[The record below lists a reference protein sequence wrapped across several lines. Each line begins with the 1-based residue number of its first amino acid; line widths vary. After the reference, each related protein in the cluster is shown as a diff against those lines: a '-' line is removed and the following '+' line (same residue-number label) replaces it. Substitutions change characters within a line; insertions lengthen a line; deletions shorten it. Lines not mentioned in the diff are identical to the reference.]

1 MVYSKNI
8 PWYMDAV
15 FYELNVRAFYDSN
28 DDGIGDLRGIAEKL
42 DHVQQLGIDCIW
54 LLPINPSPLMDDG
67 YDVAGYTTIHP
78 DYGSL
83 EDFDYLIREAHARG
97 LHVIVDLVI
106 NHTSDQH
113 PWFVESRSSRD
124 NPKRDWYVWSDTDQR
139 YGDTRIIFVDSQDSN
154 WTYDEQTGQ
163 YYWHRFYPCQPDLN
177 FDNPEVHQAILGAM
191 RFWLDRGID
200 GFRVDAIPYLYE
212 REGTSCENLPETHEF
227 VKKMRRVMDEEYP
240 EAIMLCEA
248 NQLPQDVLEYFGDGD
263 ECHMAFHF
271 PVMPRIYMALRSGDS
286 TKIRE
291 IMNETPSI
299 PGGCQWCIFLRNHD
313 ELTLEMVSEEERQW
327 MWEQYAPL
335 DEMRLNLGIRRR
347 LAPLLDND
355 IGKILLA
362 HRLLFSLPGVPII
375 YYGDEIGM
383 GDNIA
388 LPDRNGVRTP
398 MQWDDSL
405 NAGFSTVAPED
416 LYAPLIDD
424 PVFGYRRVNVA
435 SQQADSGALLSQLQA
450 LIALRKQY
458 PVFALGTLTF
468 IETGSPSVLGFVRE
482 YGDQTILVFHNLSR
496 RLQRVEARLGEYAGH
511 QPCNLLNGTQ
521 TLHPIG
527 AAPYRLSMAPYQS
540 LWLHLKCQ

>member
-1 MVYSKNI
+1 
-8 PWYMDAV
+8 MDAV

-42 DHVQQLGIDCIW
+42 DYIQQLGIDCIW

-67 YDVAGYTTIHP
+67 YDVADYTAIHS

-83 EDFDYLIREAHARG
+83 EDFDYLIQEAHARG
-97 LHVIVDLVI
+97 LRVIVDLVI

-124 NPKRDWYVWSDTDQR
+124 NPKRDWYVWSDTEQR
-139 YGDTRIIFVDSQDSN
+139 YGDTRIIFVDSQVSN
-154 WTYDEQTGQ
+154 WTYDGQSGQ

-177 FDNPEVHQAILGAM
+177 FDNPEVHQAMLDAM
-191 RFWLDRGID
+191 RFWLNRGID

-212 REGTSCENLPETHEF
+212 REGTNCENLPETHEF

-248 NQLPQDVLEYFGDGD
+248 NQPPQDVLDYFGDGD

-271 PVMPRIYMALRSGDS
+271 PVMPRIFMALRSGDS
-286 TKIRE
+286 AKIRE
-291 IMNETPSI
+291 IMSETPVI
-299 PGGCQWCIFLRNHD
+299 PANCQWCIFLRNHD

-327 MWEQYAPL
+327 MWDQYAPL

-355 IGKILLA
+355 IEKIMLA
-362 HRLLFSLPGVPII
+362 NRLLFSLPGVPII

-383 GDNIA
+383 GDNID

-398 MQWDDSL
+398 MQWDNSL

-416 LYAPLIDD
+416 LYAPPIDD
-424 PVFGYRRVNVA
+424 PVFGYQRVNVI
-435 SQQADSGALLSQLQA
+435 SQQDDSGALLNQIRD
-450 LIALRKQY
+450 LIALRKQH

-482 YGDQTILVFHNLSR
+482 YDHQTILVFHNLTR
-496 RLQRVEARLGEYAGH
+496 RLRRVEAYLSEYTSR
-511 QPCNLLNGTQ
+511 QPCNLLNGAQ

-540 LWLHLKCQ
+540 LWLLLNGK